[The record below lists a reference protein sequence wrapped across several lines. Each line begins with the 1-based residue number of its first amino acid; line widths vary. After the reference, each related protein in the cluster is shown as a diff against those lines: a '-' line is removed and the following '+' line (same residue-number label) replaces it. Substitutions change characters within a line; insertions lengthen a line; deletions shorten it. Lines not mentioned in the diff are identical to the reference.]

1 MEKEGVKKKSWDRSK
16 RKKNCRKKV
25 LIRGCRQILK
35 NFQQRKVGFNPILG
49 HTER

>member
-16 RKKNCRKKV
+16 RKKNCRKKSFNS
-25 LIRGCRQILK
+25 RMSSNFE